1 MVSIRI
7 NNLGGKIQRTDVIT
21 VDTEYAIEL
30 DKVNNIS
37 TIKGENK
44 NLTQDE
50 LLCRIKDNLQSV
62 IENLQQNIENLRT
75 KHVTREVESVVNCSD
90 KVVKSNSFYS
100 IMEYRINELKT
111 KRKITTMDN
120 YKSTLRALKLF
131 RNEDDIIPSMITP
144 SFVKQF
150 EVHLKE
156 REVCPNTISFYMRIF
171 RAVYNYAFENEF
183 ILENKMPF
191 KRVFTGEAKTRKRAV
206 DIHIVRKLVKLD
218 LTSYPRLDI
227 SRDMFL
233 FSVLTRGMAFVDV
246 AHLTRKNIHNNEIIY
261 NRHKTGQRIRI
272 ELLPC
277 MKEII
282 DKYIQQTGENDY
294 LFPLL
299 TPNQRKEIIA
309 YTSALRM
316 HNKHLSE
323 ISEMLRL
330 KSKLSSYVARHTWA
344 TIAKNKGVSVSVICD
359 AMGHTS
365 EETTRIYLDSLDKE
379 MIDKANYSI
388 VSSIFNVKALN
399 NNKK

>member
-7 NNLGGKIQRTDVIT
+7 DNLGGEIQRTNVIT

-30 DKVNNIS
+30 DKVNDIS

-44 NLTQDE
+44 NLPQDE

-75 KHVTREVESVVNCSD
+75 KRVTREIKSVEDTSD
-90 KVVKSNSFYS
+90 KVIKSASFYS
-100 IMEYRINELKT
+100 IMEYRINEL
-111 KRKITTMDN
+111 RNRGKIPTMDN

-131 RNEDDIIPSMITP
+131 RNENDIIPSMITP

-150 EVHLKE
+150 ESHLKE
-156 REVCPNTISFYMRIF
+156 RNVCPNTISFYMRIF
-171 RAVYNYAFENEF
+171 RAAYNYAFENEC

-246 AHLTRKNIHNNEIIY
+246 AHLTRENIHNNEIIY

-282 DKYIQQTGENDY
+282 DKYIQQYGENDY

-299 TPNQRKEIIA
+299 TPNQRKESIA

-323 ISEMLRL
+323 ISEMLGL

-344 TIAKNKGVSVSVICD
+344 TIAKNKGVSVSVISD

-399 NNKK
+399 NRKK